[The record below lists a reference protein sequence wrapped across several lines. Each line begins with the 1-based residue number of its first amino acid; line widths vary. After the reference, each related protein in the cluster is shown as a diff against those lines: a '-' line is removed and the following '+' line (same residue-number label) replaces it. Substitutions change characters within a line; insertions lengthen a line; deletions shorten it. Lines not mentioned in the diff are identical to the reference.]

1 MFDDPKKELRR
12 MEQALWEAE
21 EEEIPQEPDWEEDS
35 VFLPEDWE
43 EQDADLSRHEDIP
56 IRNYANNYGRRPG
69 NFAPDIRRTVYDDE
83 EDLDDRAVVPPEP
96 EKKGVGGL
104 FLLLLLEILGILL
117 VILWWVRWLNGSL

>member
-21 EEEIPQEPDWEEDS
+21 EEALLEQSGQEDDDLEE
-35 VFLPEDWE
+35 LLQEQWLTEDALAQQE
-43 EQDADLSRHEDIP
+43 NIP
-56 IRNYANNYGRRPG
+56 IRNHANNYGRRPG
-69 NFAPDIRRTVYDDE
+69 NFAPDIQRTVYDDE
-83 EDLDDRAVVPPEP
+83 ADVQDRAVTPAEP

-117 VILWWVRWLNGSL
+117 VILWWVKWLSL